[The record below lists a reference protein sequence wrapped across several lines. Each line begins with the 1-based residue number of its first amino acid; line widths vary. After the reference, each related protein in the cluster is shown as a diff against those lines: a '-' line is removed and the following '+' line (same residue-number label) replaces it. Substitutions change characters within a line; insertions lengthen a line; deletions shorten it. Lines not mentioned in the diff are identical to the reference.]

1 MSLLS
6 SNRGNGKSLLD
17 NGDIKQARS
26 YFQFTKFSFIFVHF
40 RSPFYKIIQLLLRSF
55 LDALHHTAHHDEFT
69 RADGIPKPS
78 FCGTA

>member
-17 NGDIKQARS
+17 NGGHHTGALIFPIYK
-26 YFQFTKFSFIFVHF
+26 IFVHF
-40 RSPFYKIIQLLLRSF
+40 RSPFYMIIQLLLRSF

-69 RADGIPKPS
+69 RTDGIPNPS